1 MTKFREVQGIIVT
14 QPVGIRFGTVTL
26 RVTKDNLGQSMS
38 LADDKGGIMLQ
49 IPIEPVMDLI
59 EVKGR

>member
-1 MTKFREVQGIIVT
+1 MTKFREVNGMIVT
-14 QPVGIRFGTVTL
+14 PVSLRFGTVTL

-49 IPIEPVMDLI
+49 IPIEPVADLI
-59 EVKGR
+59 ELKGR

>member
-1 MTKFREVQGIIVT
+1 MTKLREVNGMIVT
-14 QPVGIRFGTVTL
+14 PVGVRFGTVTL
-26 RVTKDNLGQSMS
+26 RVTKDDLGKSMS

-49 IPIEPVMDLI
+49 IPIEPVADLI

>member
-14 QPVGIRFGTVTL
+14 PPVGIRFGTVTL